1 MKYRRLS
8 IDELSELETAFI
20 RFLAVNG
27 VSGDEWEKIKE
38 TDQARTDELI
48 NVFSD
53 TVFHDTLTKVTHLQ
67 FVTPNEIKTFQCL
80 PDKIKL
86 MGLLVDS
93 ASDIDF
99 TNMESPRVLAQ
110 QIASASAS
118 LKMYAAEK
126 TYSKERELELFDM
139 MENGCLISDG
149 EIYQLLEQLK

>member
-8 IDELSELETAFI
+8 IQELSELETAFI

-27 VSGDEWEKIKE
+27 VPGDEWEKIKE
-38 TDQARTDELI
+38 TDQVRTDELI
-48 NVFSD
+48 DIFSD
-53 TVFHDTLTKVTHLQ
+53 TVFHDTLTKVTYLQ
-67 FVTPNEIKTFQCL
+67 FVTPNEIKTFHCL

-86 MGLLVDS
+86 MGLIVDG

-99 TNMESPRVLAQ
+99 TNMESPQALAQ
-110 QIASASAS
+110 KIAAAAAS
-118 LKMYAAEK
+118 LKMYTAEK